1 MAKVYLAGPIH
12 GMTDL
17 ECKQWRNEAAALL
30 AVHDVAV
37 IDPMSRD
44 FRGTEDEFADELVDA
59 DKDAI
64 EQCSVLLVNANQP
77 GWGTAME
84 VFFADSLG
92 KQVIAFSKSG
102 SISPWLRCHTS
113 AIFGTLH
120 EAIAGI
126 VLGECAGMR

>member
-12 GMTDL
+12 GMTDIG
-17 ECKQWRNEAAALL
+17 CKLWRAEAAALL
-30 AVHDVAV
+30 GVHDVEV
-37 IDPMSRD
+37 VDPMTRD
-44 FRGTEDEFADELVDA
+44 FRGREEEFADDLVAA
-59 DKDAI
+59 DKEDI
-64 EQCSVLLVNANQP
+64 ERSDVVLVNANHP
-77 GWGTAME
+77 SWGTAME
-84 VFFADSLG
+84 VMYGISFGKRVVAFTDAD
-92 KQVIAFSKSG
+92 

>member
-1 MAKVYLAGPIH
+1 MARVYLAGPIH

-17 ECKQWRNEAAALL
+17 ECKAWRTEAAALL
-30 AVHDVAV
+30 SVHDVEF

-44 FRGTEDEFADELVDA
+44 FRGLEEDAVDELVEA
-59 DKDAI
+59 DKGDI
-64 EQCSVLLVNANQP
+64 EQADVVLVNANRP

-84 VFFADSLG
+84 VFYANSLG
-92 KQVIAFSKSG
+92 KQVVAFSNSP

-120 EAIAGI
+120 EALAGI
-126 VLGECAGMR
+126 VLGECVGMR

>member
-17 ECKQWRNEAAALL
+17 ECKAWRTEAAALL
-30 AVHDVAV
+30 AVHDVEAL
-37 IDPMSRD
+37 DPMCRD
-44 FRGTEDEFADELVDA
+44 FRGTEEELADELVEA
-59 DKDAI
+59 DKEDI
-64 EQCSVLLVNANQP
+64 EQADVVLVNANHP
-77 GWGTAME
+77 SWGTAME
-84 VFFADSLG
+84 VFYAKSLG
-92 KQVIAFSKSG
+92 KRVIAFSNSA
-102 SISPWLRCHTS
+102 SISPWLRCHTC

>member
-1 MAKVYLAGPIH
+1 MARVYLAGPIH
-12 GMTDL
+12 GMADV
-17 ECKQWRNEAAALL
+17 ECKAWRTEAAALL
-30 AVHDVAV
+30 AVHDVEV
-37 IDPMSRD
+37 IDPMTRD
-44 FRGTEDEFADELVDA
+44 FRGREDEVADELVDA

-77 GWGTAME
+77 SLGTAME
-84 VFFADSLG
+84 VFFAKSIG
-92 KQVIAFSKSG
+92 KQVIAFTNAD
-102 SISPWLRCHTS
+102 SISPWLRCHTW